1 MSVPAV
7 DLTTFP
13 RQLRELVEEATRS
26 GEIVLTN
33 EGEAVARIVPVK
45 ATTRAPR
52 KPGSAR
58 GLIHMA
64 EDFDETPEDF
74 REYM

>member
-1 MSVPAV
+1 MGVPAV

-13 RQLRELVEEATRS
+13 RQLRELVEEAARV
-26 GEIVLTN
+26 GEVVVTN
-33 EGEAVARIVPVK
+33 EGEAVARIVPVQSV
-45 ATTRAPR
+45 RASR

-64 EDFDETPEDF
+64 DDFDETPEDF

>member
-1 MSVPAV
+1 MSSPAV

-26 GEIVLTN
+26 GEVVLTS
-33 EGEAVARIVPVK
+33 EGEAVAKIVPLR
-45 ATTRAPR
+45 ATRAPR

-64 EDFDETPEDF
+64 DDFDETPEDF

>member
-1 MSVPAV
+1 M
-7 DLTTFP
+7 LT
-13 RQLRELVEEATRS
+13 S
-26 GEIVLTN
+26 
-33 EGEAVARIVPVK
+33 EGEALARIVAVHP
-45 ATTRAPR
+45 ARAPR

-74 REYM
+74 REYI

>member
-1 MSVPAV
+1 
-7 DLTTFP
+7 LTTLP

-26 GEIVLTN
+26 GEVVLTS
-33 EGEAVARIVPVK
+33 EGEAVARIVPVQT
-45 ATTRAPR
+45 ARAPR

-64 EDFDETPEDF
+64 DDFDETPEDF
-74 REYM
+74 REYV

>member
-7 DLTTFP
+7 DLKTFP
-13 RQLRELVEEATRS
+13 HELRELVEKATRL
-26 GEIVLTN
+26 GEVVLTR
-33 EGEAVARIVPVK
+33 EGEAVARIVPVP
-45 ATTRAPR
+45 AARRPR

-64 EDFDETPEDF
+64 DDFDETPEDF
-74 REYM
+74 CDYM

>member
-13 RQLRELVEEATRS
+13 RQLRELVEEAARV
-26 GEIVLTN
+26 GEVVLTN
-33 EGEAVARIVPVK
+33 EGEAVARIVPVQP
-45 ATTRAPR
+45 ARGPR

-64 EDFDETPEDF
+64 DDFDETPEDF

>member
-13 RQLRELVEEATRS
+13 RQLRELVEEAARV
-26 GEIVLTN
+26 GEVVLTS
-33 EGEAVARIVPVK
+33 EGEAVARIVAVQP
-45 ATTRAPR
+45 TRAPR
-52 KPGSAR
+52 KPGSAQ

-64 EDFDETPEDF
+64 DDFDETPEDF
-74 REYM
+74 REYI